1 MLILNPISVE
11 TIWGSTKLYA
21 YCGDVNMPKIGQ
33 LYTVA
38 AQRNISNEIMNGD
51 YKGLTLYKVFEEH
64 KELFQCKESEA
75 FPLLIGFVDASDHL
89 SIQIHPT
96 DAYAVEM
103 EKMPFGKNE
112 SWVFIQPPES
122 GEIFNGLKCS
132 TIEKLRESIAEDTV
146 MDVVDTL
153 KVERGDYVYVESGT
167 IHALTKGSL
176 VYEIQQSTDLTY
188 RFYDYKRTDD
198 YGNKRPLHLEKALS
212 VIQVNQKSQSIQY
225 TKNKPYE
232 EKNYITRMI
241 DISKL
246 FHNNSQR
253 FSCVTVINGILKC
266 DGLEIKKG
274 MSFIALPQETIKFD
288 GEAQCIIAIAK

>member
-1 MLILNPISVE
+1 
-11 TIWGSTKLYA
+11 
-21 YCGDVNMPKIGQ
+21 MPKIGQ

-64 KELFQCKESEA
+64 KELFQCKESEV
-75 FPLLIGFVDASDHL
+75 FPLLIGFVDANDHL

-96 DAYAVEM
+96 DAYAVEV
-103 EKMPFGKNE
+103 EKMPYGKNE

-122 GEIFNGLKCS
+122 GEIFNGLKCK
-132 TIEKLRESIAEDTV
+132 TIQELRENIAAGTV

-153 KVERGDYVYVESGT
+153 KVEKDDYVYVESGT

-188 RFYDYKRTDD
+188 RFYDYKRIDD
-198 YGNKRPLHLEKALS
+198 YGNKRQLHLEKALS
-212 VIQVNQKSQSIQY
+212 VIQLNQKSKSIPY
-225 TKNKPYE
+225 VENKSYE

-246 FHNNSQR
+246 FHNDSQQ
-253 FSCVTVINGILKC
+253 FSCVTVINGTLKY

-288 GEAQCIIAIAK
+288 GDAQCIIAVAK